1 MKKQRTQKHQRLKH
15 KMLVAVY
22 YNNQDIRIQEMPKP
36 QIGEDEIL
44 LKVKASGICGS
55 DVMGWYRIK
64 KAPLVLGH
72 EATGE
77 IAQVGSQVSKYKAG
91 DRVFVAHHVPCNKCR
106 YCLSGNHTVC
116 ETLHTTN
123 YFPGG
128 FSEYIRVPKINVER
142 GVFLLPKGISFE
154 EGTFV
159 EPLACVLRGQRLAGF
174 KKGQRVI
181 ILGAGISGLL
191 HLLLARV
198 SGAEKITITDINE
211 FRLKKA
217 KELGADNSIN
227 AKDNLGELADLV
239 IICTSAQSAFLQA
252 LKCVDKAGTILMF
265 APTEPGVTL
274 PLPVNDFWRQSIKI
288 AHSYGASPDDTSEAV
303 ELLRKKCVNV
313 NSLITHMLKLNDA
326 GLGFK
331 LFLSAKD
338 CIKVILEP

>member
-1 MKKQRTQKHQRLKH
+1 MQ
-15 KMLVAVY
+15 VAVY
-22 YNNQDIRIQEMPKP
+22 YNNQDVRIQEMPQP
-36 QIGEDEIL
+36 EIAEDEVL

-55 DVMGWYRIK
+55 DVMEWYRIK

-77 IAQVGSQVSKYKAG
+77 IAQAGRQVSKYKVG

-142 GVFLLPKGISFE
+142 GIFLLPKEISFE

-159 EPLACVLRGQRLAGF
+159 EPLACVLRAQRIAGF

-191 HLLLARV
+191 HLLLARAN
-198 SGAEKITITDINE
+198 GAQNLTITDINE
-211 FRLKKA
+211 FRLRKA
-217 KELGADNSIN
+217 KELGADNVIN

-239 IICTSAQSAFLQA
+239 IICTSAQPAFLQA
-252 LKCVDKAGTILMF
+252 LKCVDRAGTILMF

-288 AHSYGASPDDTSEAV
+288 VHSYGASPDDTTESV

-313 NSLITHMLKLNDA
+313 NSLITHRLKLKDA